1 VILATSNVG
10 AELLL
15 NTPAAALA
23 SDAFARRLHD
33 ALLEVFRPAFLAR
46 MTAVPYAALDD
57 AVLRAIIEKKL
68 EQLRT
73 RYRDAT
79 GKQFA
84 FDQGIIDAVLAHCR
98 AAGAREI
105 DNVLMNELVGTLAQ
119 WALE

>member
-1 VILATSNVG
+1 
-10 AELLL
+10 
-15 NTPAAALA
+15 
-23 SDAFARRLHD
+23 
-33 ALLEVFRPAFLAR
+33 

-68 EQLRT
+68 EQLRM

-84 FDQGIIDAVLAHCR
+84 FDSRIIDAVLARCR
-98 AAGAREI
+98 AAGGAREI